1 MPRFTYAAIG
11 PDGLAVHGSRK
22 AATSG
27 EVELALYDQHMHNIR
42 VTDSKNPLSLEV
54 TPRRVK
60 RDEIMHLSRQLAA
73 FIRAGLPILEAVHTI
88 GAEADNSSLR
98 RMMADVETGL
108 RSGDSLSDC
117 FDRHPKIFPEFYRG
131 ILRSAELTG
140 SLDTVLAQL
149 STYLERDIEARRKVK
164 SAMIYPAIVSVMS
177 ILTVAVLAGFV
188 LPRFKTF
195 FESLNAKLPLPTRM
209 LLACTGF
216 LTTYWWAIIGGTL
229 AAIIGISAGLKT
241 TGGRLLRDRIALRVP
256 VVGETIQYALVE
268 RFTRILA
275 SMVGA
280 GVPLVRAL
288 SVSTDSLHNLVYQR
302 ALATVGDAMLRG
314 EGLARPLAATKLFPP
329 TATQMLRVGEETGSL
344 DTQLAVTAQF
354 YETEL
359 DYKIKRLTSLIEPA
373 VIVVMGLLVGFV
385 AVALV
390 SAMYGIFSQVKP

>member
-1 MPRFTYAAIG
+1 MPRFSYAAIG
-11 PDGLAVHGSRK
+11 PDGLAVHGTRK
-22 AATSG
+22 AATTG
-27 EVELALYDQHMHNIR
+27 EIELALYDQHMHNIR
-42 VTDSKNPLSLEV
+42 VTEHKSPLSLEV

-60 RDEIMHLSRQLAA
+60 RTEIMHLSRQLAA
-73 FIRAGLPILEAVHTI
+73 FIRAGLPILDAVHTI

-117 FDRHPKIFPEFYRG
+117 FDRHPKIFPDFYRG

-140 SLDTVLAQL
+140 SLDTVLTQL

-164 SAMIYPAIVSVMS
+164 SAMTYPAIVSVMS
-177 ILTVAVLAGFV
+177 ILTIAILAGFV

-195 FESLNAKLPLPTRM
+195 FESLDAKLPLPTRM
-209 LLACTGF
+209 LLAVTDF
-216 LTTYWWAIIGGTL
+216 LTTWWWALVAGVLAIIVSTTL
-229 AAIIGISAGLKT
+229 ALRT
-241 TGGRLLRDRIALRVP
+241 TGGRLARDRMALRLP
-256 VVGETIQYALVE
+256 IVGETIQYAMVE

-288 SVSTDSLHNLVYQR
+288 KVSTDALHNLVFQR
-302 ALATVGDAMLRG
+302 ALANVGDAMMRG
-314 EGLARPLAATKLFPP
+314 EGLARPLAATKLFPS
-329 TATQMLRVGEETGSL
+329 TASQMLRVGEETGSL
-344 DTQLAVTAQF
+344 DTQLAVTAEF

-373 VIVVMGLLVGFV
+373 VIIVMGLLVGFV

-390 SAMYGIFSQVKP
+390 SAMYGIFNQVKT

>member
-1 MPRFTYAAIG
+1 MPRFSYAAVG

-27 EVELALYDQHMHNIR
+27 EVELALYDQDMHNIR

-73 FIRAGLPILEAVHTI
+73 FIRAGLPILDAVHTI
-88 GAEADNSSLR
+88 GSEADNSSLR

-108 RSGDSLSDC
+108 RGGDSLSDC
-117 FDRHPKIFPEFYRG
+117 FDRHPKIFPDFYRG

-177 ILTVAVLAGFV
+177 ILTIAILAGFV

-195 FESLNAKLPLPTRM
+195 FESLDAKLPLPTRM

-216 LTTYWWAIIGGTL
+216 LSTYWWALLGGTL
-229 AAIIGISAGLKT
+229 AIIIGVAAGLKT
-241 TGGRLLRDRIALRVP
+241 TGGRLLRDRIALRLP
-256 VVGETIQYALVE
+256 VIGETIQYALVE

-280 GVPLVRAL
+280 GVPLVRSL
-288 SVSTDSLHNLVYQR
+288 SGSTDSLHNLVYQR
-302 ALATVGDAMLRG
+302 ALANVGDAMMRG
-314 EGLARPLAATKLFPP
+314 EGLARPLAATKLFPA

-344 DTQLAVTAQF
+344 DTQLAVTAEF

-359 DYKIKRLTSLIEPA
+359 DYKIKRLTSLIEPV
-373 VIVVMGLLVGFV
+373 VIIVMGLLVGFV

-390 SAMYGIFSQVKP
+390 SAMYGIFNQVKT

>member
-1 MPRFTYAAIG
+1 MPRFSYAAIG

-27 EVELALYDQHMHNIR
+27 EVELALYDKQMHNIR
-42 VTDSKNPLSLEV
+42 VTEHKSALSLEV

-60 RDEIMHLSRQLAA
+60 RTEIMHLSRQLAA
-73 FIRAGLPILEAVHTI
+73 FIRAGLPILDAVHTI

-117 FDRHPKIFPEFYRG
+117 FDRHPKIFPDFYRG

-177 ILTVAVLAGFV
+177 ILTIAILAGFV

-209 LLACTGF
+209 LLACTDF
-216 LTTYWWAIIGGTL
+216 LSTYWWALLGGTL
-229 AAIIGISAGLKT
+229 AIVIGVSLVLKT
-241 TGGRLLRDRIALRVP
+241 TGGRLARDRFALRVP
-256 VVGETIQYALVE
+256 IIGETIQYAMVE

-288 SVSTDSLHNLVYQR
+288 KVSTDALHNLVFQR
-302 ALATVGDAMLRG
+302 ALANVGDAMMRG
-314 EGLARPLAATKLFPP
+314 EGLARPLAATKLFPS
-329 TATQMLRVGEETGSL
+329 TASQMLRVGEETGSL
-344 DTQLAVTAQF
+344 DTQLAVTAEF

-373 VIVVMGLLVGFV
+373 VIIVMGLLVGFV

-390 SAMYGIFSQVKP
+390 SAMYGIFNQVKT

>member
-1 MPRFTYAAIG
+1 MPRFAYAAVG
-11 PDGLAVHGSRK
+11 SDGLQVHGSRK
-22 AATSG
+22 AATMG
-27 EVELALYDQHMHNIR
+27 EVELALYDQQMHNIR
-42 VTDSKNPLSLEV
+42 VTEHKSALSLEV

-60 RDEIMHLSRQLAA
+60 RGEIMHLSRQLAA
-73 FIRAGLPILEAVHTI
+73 FIRAGLPILDAVHTI

-98 RMMADVETGL
+98 RMMIDVETGL

-117 FDRHPKIFPEFYRG
+117 FDRHPKIFPDFYRG

-177 ILTVAVLAGFV
+177 ILTIAILAGFV

-195 FESLNAKLPLPTRM
+195 FESLDAKLPLPTRM

-216 LTTYWWAIIGGTL
+216 LTTWWWAIVGGIL
-229 AAIIGISAGLKT
+229 AIIIGISLALKT
-241 TGGRLLRDRIALRVP
+241 TGGRLTRDRFALSLP
-256 VVGETIQYALVE
+256 IVGETIQYAMVE

-288 SVSTDSLHNLVYQR
+288 SVSTDALHNLVFQR
-302 ALATVGDAMLRG
+302 ALANVGDAMMRG
-314 EGLARPLAATKLFPP
+314 EGLARPLAATKLFPS
-329 TATQMLRVGEETGSL
+329 TASQMLRVGEETGSL
-344 DTQLAVTAQF
+344 DTQLAVTAEF

-373 VIVVMGLLVGFV
+373 VIIVMGLLVGFV

-390 SAMYGIFSQVKP
+390 SAMYGIFNQVKT

>member
-1 MPRFTYAAIG
+1 MPRFAYAAVG
-11 PDGLAVHGSRK
+11 SDGLQVHGSRK
-22 AATSG
+22 AATMG
-27 EVELALYDQHMHNIR
+27 EVELALYDQQMHNIR
-42 VTDSKNPLSLEV
+42 VTEHKSALSLEV
-54 TPRRVK
+54 TARRVK
-60 RDEIMHLSRQLAA
+60 RGEIMHLSRQLAA
-73 FIRAGLPILEAVHTI
+73 FIRAGLPILDAVHTI

-117 FDRHPKIFPEFYRG
+117 FDRHPKIFPDFYRG

-140 SLDTVLAQL
+140 SLDTVLTQL

-195 FESLNAKLPLPTRM
+195 FASLDAKLPLPTRM

-216 LTTYWWAIIGGTL
+216 LTTWWWAIVGGTL
-229 AAIIGISAGLKT
+229 AIVIGISLALKT
-241 TGGRLLRDRIALRVP
+241 TGGRLARDRMALRLP
-256 VVGETIQYALVE
+256 IVGETIQYAMVE

-288 SVSTDSLHNLVYQR
+288 SVSTDALHNLVFQR
-302 ALATVGDAMLRG
+302 ALAGVGDAMMRG
-314 EGLARPLAATKLFPP
+314 EGLARPLAATKLFPS
-329 TATQMLRVGEETGSL
+329 TASQMLRVGEETGSL
-344 DTQLAVTAQF
+344 DTQLAVTAEF

-373 VIVVMGLLVGFV
+373 VILVMGLLVGFV

-390 SAMYGIFSQVKP
+390 SAMYGIFNQVKT